1 MTVDYNR
8 LTRHQLINWTL
19 VFQLKSMQSY
29 LSLNDIIEISQLNKL
44 HRLKL
49 EGQIFKTLTLA
60 ELHFIKDPNYF
71 MNYNKRSSYIFN
83 SQAVGQY
90 FKKLVS
96 AGDDHNNYN
105 PWVHG
110 LRSQLKSFFQLTKV
124 LKFSY
129 FDKANYYIFPLTALF
144 NNLNQLRINGSWV
157 SIYDFFMVINCLPN
171 LELLE
176 VNDVRFV
183 KLLEKDLPIDKL
195 FIPNSLKKL
204 YYKDCFLEL
213 NSIINP
219 YKFLFNPPAKYR
231 NNRISFDLPPHNLPN
246 LKTLE
251 YATQGE
257 LPSFILMALNFNPQ
271 LLNLKLQTKYFTL
284 PVMEILTKSNK
295 LKSLKLDYDTL
306 DTEYMESITIPS
318 FPTIDSLHVTYVYS
332 LNSHIIQKICLACPN
347 LTELNLYMPDFN
359 SKFISTILVTL
370 RKLKSL
376 QLSTDDEMMKMW
388 DLTHYNVKYL
398 TLKVKCSKETEILLP
413 AKKTKLMKA
422 RILCSGGGDKMK
434 IFEDMRWK
442 YMGSSSWRIKM
453 KGDWILV
460 TRTASSISFVTV

>member
-1 MTVDYNR
+1 
-8 LTRHQLINWTL
+8 
-19 VFQLKSMQSY
+19 MQSY
-29 LSLNDIIEISQLNKL
+29 LTLNDLIEISQLNKL
-44 HRLKL
+44 HRIKL
-49 EGQIFKTLTLA
+49 EGQIFKIITLA
-60 ELHFIKDPNYF
+60 ELHFIKDPTYF

-90 FKKLVS
+90 FKKLVG
-96 AGDDHNNYN
+96 AGDEQNYYSVFKSTKID

-110 LRSQLKSFFQLTKV
+110 LRSELKSFFQLTKV

-144 NNLNQLRINGSWV
+144 NNINQLRIHGSWV
-157 SIYDFFMVINCLPN
+157 SIYDFYMVINCLPN

-183 KLLEKDLPIDKL
+183 KLLEKDLPIEKL
-195 FIPNSLKKL
+195 FIPNTLKRL

-231 NNRISFDLPPHNLPN
+231 TNRISYDLPPHNLPN

-271 LLNLKLQTKYFTL
+271 LLNLKIQTKYFTI

-295 LKSLKLDYDTL
+295 LKSLKLEYDVL
-306 DTEYMESITIPS
+306 DTEYMEGITIPPFRS
-318 FPTIDSLHVTYVYS
+318 IDSLHVTYVYT

-347 LTELNLYMPDFN
+347 LTELNFYMPDFN
-359 SKFISTILVTL
+359 SKFISTILQTL
-370 RKLKSL
+370 PRLKSL
-376 QLSTDDEMMKMW
+376 QLSTDDEMMKIW

-398 TLKVKCSKETEILLP
+398 TLKVRCSKETEIMLP
-413 AKKTKLMKA
+413 AKKTRLMKA
-422 RILCSGGGDKMK
+422 SILCTGGGDKRK
-434 IFEDMRWK
+434 IFDDLKWN
-442 YMGSSSWRIKM
+442 YMGSSSWRVRM

-460 TRTASSISFVTV
+460 TRAASSISFSTI